1 MSAKRKP
8 SIASGAPALV
18 PNSPEDYYAAIF
30 DFFATKIRADR
41 PCGDALKVQL
51 LHYLSDPIFTSNRDV
66 ISWAL
71 SGAMVSLLAHLT
83 GGAHEKELH
92 RTRDQGM
99 AAWMPIILKQLLEPW
114 DKLILAHTAT
124 TGFGL
129 TLSEPVFV
137 RVKDWSMHDG
147 WKFEA
152 WTAAANKAA
161 RRQRQAG
168 AMPLDDPLF
177 PKAARIIIAELK
189 ELMAQLRD
197 QSLTNQTPTE
207 LVSFFQEQAET
218 HEFEFLN
225 DPHNLRLCFDASDP
239 RKMIGKTS
247 VYGVMKAAHMPAH
260 PASPRGASARRGRAR
275 ACWAALAG
283 NSQ

>member
-8 SIASGAPALV
+8 STASGAPALV
-18 PNSPEDYYAAIF
+18 PNSAEDFYAATF
-30 DFFATKIRADR
+30 DQFATKILAHR
-41 PCGDALKVQL
+41 PRGDALKVQL

-92 RTRDQGM
+92 RTRHHGI
-99 AAWMPIILKQLLEPW
+99 AAWMPILRQLQEPL

-147 WKFEA
+147 RKFEA

-161 RRQRQAG
+161 RIQRQA
-168 AMPLDDPLF
+168 AMPPLDDPLF
-177 PKAARIIIAELK
+177 PKTARIIIAELK
-189 ELMAQLRD
+189 ELLAQLRN
-197 QSLTNQTPTE
+197 QPLTKQRPME
-207 LVSFFQEQAET
+207 LVSFFQRQAES
-218 HEFEFLN
+218 HEFGFLN
-225 DPHNLRLCFDASDP
+225 DPHNLRLWLQFVSHNPTVFHTQSKRPGAIFDLFQH
-239 RKMIGKTS
+239 S
-247 VYGVMKAAHMPAH
+247 VSGHKLDYIRQKR
-260 PASPRGASARRGRAR
+260 SRG
-275 ACWAALAG
+275 
-283 NSQ
+283 